1 MFLKQI
7 PDRNLEETILS
18 LNPVPSN
25 FFCKQKMDEYL
36 LEILRKWGKKD
47 DIFSDMFLMKTKNKI
62 VKIRS
67 LLGRFWDYLDPMKK
81 DSESV
86 TSINF
91 LNEFV
96 EQTITTVKQ
105 SHSRGIY

>member
-1 MFLKQI
+1 MQENVFEANT
-7 PDRNLEETILS
+7 R
-18 LNPVPSN
+18 
-25 FFCKQKMDEYL
+25 QKFGGNKL
-36 LEILRKWGKKD
+36 TKWGKKD
-47 DIFSDMFLMKTKNKI
+47 DIFSDKFLMKTQNKI
-62 VKIRS
+62 VQIRS
-67 LLGRFWDYLDPMKK
+67 LLGRVWDYFDPIEK

-96 EQTITTVKQ
+96 EQTIATVKQ